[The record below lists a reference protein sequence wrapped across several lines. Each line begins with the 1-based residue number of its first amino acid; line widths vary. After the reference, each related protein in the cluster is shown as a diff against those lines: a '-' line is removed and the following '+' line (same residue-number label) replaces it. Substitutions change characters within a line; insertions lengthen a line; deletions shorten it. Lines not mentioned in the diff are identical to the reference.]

1 MTSSARG
8 LRLGVVADDVTG
20 ACDLAGRVVEARL
33 PTTVTLGV
41 PSAGAPLF
49 PGEGSGCAVV
59 ALKVRTVPAR
69 EAADAAG
76 ESAERLLEAGA
87 SLLYQ
92 KYCSTFDSTAQGNI
106 GPVADAIATVAG
118 TDAITIGTP
127 ATPGAGRIQQGG
139 QLIVDGAPLAESP
152 MRNHPLTP
160 MRQSD
165 VARLL
170 RAQTPE
176 RVAAVSQPGGG
187 ADELAERI
195 RQLTADGVRH
205 LLPDAV
211 DEHDLDTIARAI
223 LSLADERSVVA
234 AGGAGVAT
242 ALARSAVAG
251 PAVAGPAV
259 AGSAADEAASSLDP
273 VPDGG
278 RLILSGSASAAT
290 RAQNDAFEG
299 ERITIDPYS
308 LSGDAES
315 ERTRLCSELAA
326 SLAGGTPV
334 LVTATASPD
343 RVAQVQHDLG
353 THRAADLIES
363 ALADLAAHAVGSL
376 GVTRLI
382 VAGGETSGAV
392 VAALGIDR
400 LRVGEQAAPGVPWT
414 TGTALGHPVALLLK
428 SGNFGDDDLF
438 TRAWGSAP

>member
-1 MTSSARG
+1 

-20 ACDLAGRVVEARL
+20 ACDLAGRVVEGGL

-59 ALKVRTVPAR
+59 ALKIRTVPAR
-69 EAADAAG
+69 EAAEAAG

-106 GPVADAIATVAG
+106 GPVADAMASVAG

-139 QLIVDGAPLAESP
+139 QLIVDGVPLAESP

-170 RAQTPE
+170 RAQTPQ
-176 RVAAVSQPGGG
+176 RVAAVSQLGRG
-187 ADELAERI
+187 ADELAERM
-195 RQLTADGVRH
+195 RQLTAGGVRH

-211 DEHDLDTIARAI
+211 DERDLDTIAQAI
-223 LSLADERSVVA
+223 LTLADERSVVA

-242 ALARSAVAG
+242 ALARSAV
-251 PAVAGPAV
+251 VESAV
-259 AGSAADEAASSLDP
+259 AGSPADEAAASLDP

-308 LSGDAES
+308 LSDDAES
-315 ERTRLCSELAA
+315 ERIRLRSELAA
-326 SLAGGTPV
+326 ALTAGTPV
-334 LVTATASPD
+334 LVTATASLD
-343 RVAQVQHDLG
+343 RVAQVQRDLG

-414 TGTALGHPVALLLK
+414 AGAALGHPVALLLK
-428 SGNFGDDDLF
+428 SGNFGGDDLF

>member
-1 MTSSARG
+1 
-8 LRLGVVADDVTG
+8 
-20 ACDLAGRVVEARL
+20 
-33 PTTVTLGV
+33 
-41 PSAGAPLF
+41 
-49 PGEGSGCAVV
+49 
-59 ALKVRTVPAR
+59 
-69 EAADAAG
+69 
-76 ESAERLLEAGA
+76 
-87 SLLYQ
+87 
-92 KYCSTFDSTAQGNI
+92 
-106 GPVADAIATVAG
+106 
-118 TDAITIGTP
+118 
-127 ATPGAGRIQQGG
+127 
-139 QLIVDGAPLAESP
+139 

-170 RAQTPE
+170 RAQTPQ
-176 RVAAVSQPGGG
+176 RVAAVSQPSGG
-187 ADELAERI
+187 ADELAEHI

-205 LLPDAV
+205 FLPDAV

-259 AGSAADEAASSLDP
+259 AEPAAAGPAADEAASSLDP

-326 SLAGGTPV
+326 SLTGGTPV